1 MSYVDSE
8 IASQPDCWR
17 EAAALATTASVASAL
32 PAPGERVAV
41 VGCGTSWFV
50 AMAYAA
56 LRERAGL
63 GETDAFQASE
73 FPTGRRYDRL
83 VAITRSG
90 TTSEVLTLLET
101 VGSAQRSTVV
111 TGDPGAPVVELATDT
126 VPMPFADERSV
137 VQTRFATSA
146 LALLRAHLG
155 DNLGP
160 VAADAE
166 VAVRAPLPIDPA
178 RVEQVTFLGQG
189 WTIGLAHEAALKCRE
204 AATFWAE
211 AYPAMD
217 YRHGPISIAA
227 PGRLVWA
234 FGALPDGLAEDIA
247 ATGAAFVH
255 SRTHGCHSVL
265 GRWAAGRT
273 PLEPMADL
281 ILAQRFAVALATSR
295 GLDPDAPRHLS
306 RSVVLA

>member
-1 MSYVDSE
+1 MAYVHAE

-17 EAAALATTASVASAL
+17 EAARLAPTVADRL
-32 PAPGERVAV
+32 PRPGERVAV
-41 VGCGTSWFV
+41 IGCGTSWFM
-50 AMAYAA
+50 AMAYAG
-56 LRERAGL
+56 LREHAGQ

-83 VAITRSG
+83 IAITRSG
-90 TTSEVLTLLET
+90 TTTEVLELLAALRGQVPTT
-101 VGSAQRSTVV
+101 VLV
-111 TGDPGAPVVELATDT
+111 GDPASPAVEVADAAVT
-126 VPMPFADERSV
+126 MPFADEHSV
-137 VQTRFATSA
+137 VQTRFATTA

-155 DNLGP
+155 DDLGRL
-160 VAADAE
+160 AADAE
-166 VAVRAPLPIDPA
+166 VAVRAPLPIAPA
-178 RVEQVTFLGQG
+178 TVEQVTFLGRG
-189 WTIGLAHEAALKCRE
+189 WTVGLAQEAALKCRE

-234 FGALPDGLAEDIA
+234 FGGIPDGLPEDVA
-247 ATGAAFVH
+247 ATGATFVH
-255 SRTHGCHSVL
+255 SRTHGWRTVL
-265 GRWAAGRT
+265 TSWAAGRT
-273 PLEPMADL
+273 PVDPMADL

-295 GLDPDAPRHLS
+295 GLDPDAPRHLT